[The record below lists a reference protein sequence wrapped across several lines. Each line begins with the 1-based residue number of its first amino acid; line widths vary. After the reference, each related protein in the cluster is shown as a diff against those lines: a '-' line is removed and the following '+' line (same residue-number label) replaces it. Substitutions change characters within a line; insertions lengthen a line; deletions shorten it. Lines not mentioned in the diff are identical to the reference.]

1 MVRLAIVQDLLIFF
15 GNLFSNLL
23 YLAYLSGDIIEC
35 MARSNNVLNSGFCPK
50 AERASADLFVS
61 TLTFDPNSPEDCM
74 LRPSPYKGCKN
85 GKTEIL
91 APPMSEFDMLQMTLE
106 GGENESLEKIGGN
119 GILLATKGSA
129 TMTANG
135 IKTELR
141 EGQVYFIAPNVELSF
156 EAGER
161 GLLMHQAYCH

>member
-1 MVRLAIVQDLLIFF
+1 
-15 GNLFSNLL
+15 
-23 YLAYLSGDIIEC
+23 
-35 MARSNNVLNSGFCPK
+35 
-50 AERASADLFVS
+50 
-61 TLTFDPNSPEDCM
+61 
-74 LRPSPYKGCKN
+74 
-85 GKTEIL
+85 
-91 APPMSEFDMLQMTLE
+91 MSEFDMLQMTLE
-106 GGENESLEKIGGN
+106 GGEKESLEKIGGN